1 MIYLDYENMWKN
13 IRVLEKKCMELI
25 NARDFL
31 YDYVESNSD
40 EKIEQERKKYDKKIK
55 NINKTLDDRYILLN
69 RKRNELKQSKNIYDV
84 VYVYRYIERMSVH
97 NISIRANYS
106 RQQIYRF
113 LKIIENNIK
122 K

>member
-1 MIYLDYENMWKN
+1 MIYLDYENMWNN
-13 IRVLEKKCMELI
+13 IKVLEKKCMELI

-31 YDYVESNSD
+31 YDYVDSD
-40 EKIEQERKKYDKKIK
+40 EKIEQERKKYDNKIK
-55 NINKTLDDRYILLN
+55 NINKTLDERYILLN
-69 RKRNELKQSKNIYDV
+69 RKRSELKQSKNIYDV

-113 LKIIENNIK
+113 LKIIEGNIK
-122 K
+122 KAR